1 MVQAGGWRLRTLGAH
16 PASGGGHALVPT
28 TFGGDERTLGA
39 HLAWWR
45 LGKGGGAEDA
55 GGASGL
61 GGDTR
66 SYRATCLSD
75 LTAHIKSPA
84 RAEHPSVPSDSH
96 MDISSSSQSS
106 ENSLD
111 QLLSSEHIK
120 KII

>member
-1 MVQAGGWRLRTLGAH
+1 MVEAGGWRLE
-16 PASGGGHALVPT
+16 V
-28 TFGGDERTLGA
+28 
-39 HLAWWR
+39 
-45 LGKGGGAEDA
+45 EDA

>member
-1 MVQAGGWRLRTLGAH
+1 MRGRWGRIWPQ
-16 PASGGGHALVPT
+16 
-28 TFGGDERTLGA
+28 
-39 HLAWWR
+39 
-45 LGKGGGAEDA
+45 KGGAEDA

-61 GGDTR
+61 GGGRLRTLGAHLASGGDMR

-120 KII
+120 KIILKKYI

>member
-1 MVQAGGWRLRTLGAH
+1 
-16 PASGGGHALVPT
+16 
-28 TFGGDERTLGA
+28 
-39 HLAWWR
+39 
-45 LGKGGGAEDA
+45 
-55 GGASGL
+55 
-61 GGDTR
+61 
-66 SYRATCLSD
+66 LSD

-120 KII
+120 KLFKKIYNNNNNNININN

>member
-1 MVQAGGWRLRTLGAH
+1 MVEAGGWRLRTLGAH
-16 PASGGGHALVPT
+16 LAS
-28 TFGGDERTLGA
+28 
-39 HLAWWR
+39 
-45 LGKGGGAEDA
+45 
-55 GGASGL
+55 

>member
-1 MVQAGGWRLRTLGAH
+1 MPGGGWGRGGGAEDAGG
-16 PASGGGHALVPT
+16 ASGLGG
-28 TFGGDERTLGA
+28 E
-39 HLAWWR
+39 
-45 LGKGGGAEDA
+45 AEDA

-96 MDISSSSQSS
+96 RYFILITIQ
-106 ENSLD
+106 
-111 QLLSSEHIK
+111 
-120 KII
+120 